1 MYMKTKTMLP
11 MFKQQLAV
19 VIFLIISIL
28 PITAQETNQISK
40 EKQKMESSRLPFM
53 MSFSIGPNFNTGGSD
68 YAEWFGSRSDVVTQF
83 DWRMN
88 VPFSRHWCAYL
99 DLGISFFNIQTDN
112 LGENIA
118 NAVID
123 KLFFGLNR
131 IKPSIGTGI
140 TYVVEKR
147 KWQFMPRAG
156 IGLTSAGNYNT
167 KSVDG
172 KTYELDINRSLMFF
186 NAGASIGY
194 RTSNLCSFI
203 LDINYRCPLQDCKAT
218 YTTTLPDLPPVTE
231 VMKSRSWAN
240 DLSVSLGIQL
250 HLGKNNKK

>member
-1 MYMKTKTMLP
+1 MKTKSMSP

-19 VIFLIISIL
+19 MVFLIISIL
-28 PITAQETNQISK
+28 PITAQETKQTSK
-40 EKQKMESSRLPFM
+40 EKQKVESSRLPFM
-53 MSFSIGPNFNTGGSD
+53 MSFSLGPNFNTGGSD
-68 YAEWFGSRSDVVTQF
+68 YAEWFGSRADVVTQF

-88 VPFSRHWCAYL
+88 VPLFRHWCAYL
-99 DLGISFFNIQTDN
+99 DLGISFFSIQTDY
-112 LGENIA
+112 LAENIA
-118 NAVID
+118 SAFFD
-123 KLFFGLNR
+123 KLFPGLSK
-131 IKPSIGTGI
+131 IKPSISTGI

-156 IGLTSAGNYNT
+156 IGLTGAGNSKNG
-167 KSVDG
+167 KSADG
-172 KTYELDINRSLMFF
+172 KMYELDVNRSTMFF

-250 HLGKNNKK
+250 QFGKNNKK

>member
-1 MYMKTKTMLP
+1 MKTKTLSP
-11 MFKQQLAV
+11 MFKQQLAIM
-19 VIFLIISIL
+19 IFLIISIL
-28 PITAQETNQISK
+28 PITAQETNQIPK
-40 EKQKMESSRLPFM
+40 EKQKVESSRLPFM
-53 MSFSIGPNFNTGGSD
+53 MSFSIGSNFNTGGSD

-88 VPFSRHWCAYL
+88 VPFFRHWCVYL
-99 DLGISFFNIQTDN
+99 DLGVSFFSIQTDD

-118 NAVID
+118 NVVFD
-123 KLFFGLNR
+123 KLFPGLNK

-140 TYVVEKR
+140 NYVVEKR

-156 IGLTSAGNYNT
+156 IGLTSAGNYKT
-167 KSVDG
+167 KSADG
-172 KTYELDINRSLMFF
+172 KIYELDINRSLMFF

-218 YTTTLPDLPPVTE
+218 YTTTLLDLPPVTE

-250 HLGKNNKK
+250 QLGKNNKK